1 MSSKT
6 ALKYIGLV
14 LLVVAIAVAA
24 DQSIAVSQG
33 IIPRGA
39 QTLALGLPAGLDLY
53 GLDNDNALWLKRA
66 CDGDFRRML
75 QVRLFGRD
83 EVLVGIDFRPSD
95 GNLYGL
101 SDAGNIYL
109 IDVTPPG
116 VGNVVLISTTS
127 PRFVGGV
134 QSLADFNPQVDAL
147 RVIGTD
153 DSNFALVN
161 SGGNLNLTAVQ
172 AAIAY
177 AAGDPAAGANPN
189 LTGGAYTNNFPGAP
203 LTLFYGL
210 DHARD
215 VLITILAGPNGSSAT
230 GGGQL
235 TTIGRLV
242 RLDGSVIN
250 LTPTADMDIFT
261 DNSGLNTMVGVSGR
275 TLFAVNVGQAL
286 PGADLVV
293 RSATIAN
300 GGLIDLAV
308 TRTGRRGC

>member
-1 MSSKT
+1 MSCKT
-6 ALKYIGLV
+6 AWKYIGLV
-14 LLVVAIAVAA
+14 VLLVAILAAA
-24 DQSIAVSQG
+24 DQAIAISQG
-33 IIPRGA
+33 ILPRGA

-53 GLDNDNALWLKRA
+53 GLDNDNGLWLKRA
-66 CDGDFRRML
+66 CDGDFRRVL

-95 GNLYGL
+95 GSLYGL
-101 SDAGNIYL
+101 SDAGNLYL
-109 IDVTPPG
+109 IDVVPPG

-153 DSNFALVN
+153 DSNFALV
-161 SGGNLNLTAVQ
+161 SAGGNLNLTAVQ
-172 AAIAY
+172 TAIAY
-177 AAGDPAAGANPN
+177 AATDPAAGANPN
-189 LTGGAYTNNFPGAP
+189 LTGGAYTNNFPGAAT
-203 LTLFYGL
+203 TLFYGL

-215 VLITILAGPNGSSAT
+215 VLVTILPGPSGSSAT

-235 TTIGRLV
+235 TTIGRLI
-242 RLDGSVIN
+242 RLDGSAIN

-261 DNSGLNTMVGVSGR
+261 DSSGLNTMIGVSGR
-275 TLFAVNVGQAL
+275 TLFAADVGPAR

-293 RSATIAN
+293 RSAAIGN